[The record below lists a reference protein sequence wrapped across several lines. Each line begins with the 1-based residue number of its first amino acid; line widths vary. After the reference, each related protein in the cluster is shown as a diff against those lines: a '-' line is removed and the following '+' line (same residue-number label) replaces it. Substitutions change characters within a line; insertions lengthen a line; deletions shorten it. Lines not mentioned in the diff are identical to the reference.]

1 MFYYFDLL
9 GTGAFAASGVL
20 AAMHKRMDFF
30 GIFIIAFVT
39 AVGGGTLRDL
49 LLGVDI
55 AWMKDL
61 NYMYVSIIATVF
73 TMFFHK
79 QVNKN
84 NWSLAILDSIG
95 MGVFTVVGIE
105 KGLTNEHVAMICITL
120 GTMSACFGGVIR
132 DILSNEIPI
141 IFRKEIY
148 ATACII
154 GGSLYFGLR
163 YLNVPDGQITLYVAS
178 TVVVI
183 RLLSLYFDLSLPN
196 IYRNANDGVN
206 Q

>member
-9 GTGAFAASGVL
+9 GTAAFAASGVL
-20 AAMHKRMDFF
+20 AAIHKRMDFF

-49 LLGVDI
+49 LLGADI

-61 NYMYVSIIATVF
+61 NYMYVTIVTTIFS
-73 TMFFHK
+73 MFFHREVGK
-79 QVNKN
+79 H

-105 KGLTNEHVAMICITL
+105 KGLMYDHFPLICIAL
-120 GTMSACFGGVIR
+120 GTMTACFGGVIR
-132 DILSNEIPI
+132 DILANEIPI

-148 ATACII
+148 ATACIA
-154 GGSLYFGLR
+154 GGSVYFGLQ
-163 YLNVPDGQITLYVAS
+163 YLNVPSDQLTLYVAS

-183 RLLSLYFDLSLPN
+183 RVLSLYFDLSLPN
-196 IYRNANDGVN
+196 IYSRDED
-206 Q
+206 

>member
-9 GTGAFAASGVL
+9 GTGVFAASGVL

-39 AVGGGTLRDL
+39 AVGGGTLRDM

-61 NYMYVSIIATVF
+61 NYMYVSIVATVF

-79 QVNKN
+79 QVAKN

-105 KGLTNEHVAMICITL
+105 KGLANEHVAIICITL

-154 GGSLYFGLR
+154 GGTLYFGLR
-163 YLNVPDGQITLYVAS
+163 YLNVPDDQLTLYVAS

-196 IYRNANDGVN
+196 IYRNANGGIN
-206 Q
+206 P

>member
-39 AVGGGTLRDL
+39 AVGGGTLRDM

-61 NYMYVSIIATVF
+61 NYMYVSIVATVF

-105 KGLTNEHVAMICITL
+105 KGLANEHVAIICITL

-154 GGSLYFGLR
+154 GGFMYFGLQ
-163 YLNVPDGQITLYVAS
+163 YLSVPADQITLYVAS
-178 TVVVI
+178 AVVVM

-196 IYRNANDGVN
+196 IYRNANEDVN
-206 Q
+206 

>member
-9 GTGAFAASGVL
+9 GTAAFAASGVL
-20 AAMHKRMDFF
+20 AAMQKRMDFF

-39 AVGGGTLRDL
+39 ALGGGTLRDL

-61 NYMYVSIIATVF
+61 NYMYVIILATIF

-79 QVNKN
+79 LVDKN

-105 KGLTNEHVAMICITL
+105 KGLANEHVAIICITL

-141 IFRKEIY
+141 IFKKEIY
-148 ATACII
+148 ATACIV
-154 GGSLYFGLR
+154 GGLVYFGLN
-163 YLNVPDGQITLYVAS
+163 YLEVSNEQLTLYVAS

-183 RLLSLYFDLSLPN
+183 RVLSLYFDLSLPN
-196 IYRNANDGVN
+196 IYTDLEEDD
-206 Q
+206 